1 MYINSNGKADTLRRN
16 MKENESM
23 KKWIAL
29 TLALVLALSLFAGCG
44 KGADAD
50 ETDYASMS
58 IEELKPAED
67 GHGRQA
73 DRRDQS
79 GLRAV

>member
-1 MYINSNGKADTLRRN
+1 MYINSNDKADTLRRN

-44 KGADAD
+44 KGV
-50 ETDYASMS
+50 EKRSMKNRKCMLFRYRKWRIFS
-58 IEELKPAED
+58 DINCIKL
-67 GHGRQA
+67 QL
-73 DRRDQS
+73 S
-79 GLRAV
+79 